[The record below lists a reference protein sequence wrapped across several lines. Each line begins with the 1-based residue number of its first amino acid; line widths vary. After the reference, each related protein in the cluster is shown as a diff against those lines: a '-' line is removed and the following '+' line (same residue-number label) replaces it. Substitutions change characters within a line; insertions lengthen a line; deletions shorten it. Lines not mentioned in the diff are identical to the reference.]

1 MKDFVLSSE
10 SVTAGHPDKLCDRIS
25 DAVVDA
31 FLASDAPQPFVNAEC
46 AIAGGI
52 VFLAAQFRDEPP
64 LDLGNLARRVIRS
77 AGYTRGSFQIDN
89 CTVMTSLSQLPGSDV
104 RWLQLDSLS
113 EEALDTLGAGHQV
126 TVFGYACRQTPT
138 LMPLPIVLAHGLAR
152 RLDEA
157 REDGTLDY
165 LSPDG
170 QSQVLVAYRD
180 RQPVRIDAVTVT
192 SGLWPDR
199 RPKHARLEEDIRE
212 LVIAPLFKDAPL
224 QPDQETTILVNP
236 REDQGEGGPST
247 HAGLTGRKPGI
258 DGYGGFVRQSGAA
271 LCGKGPSRID
281 RTASYAARWAA
292 KTVVAAGL
300 AEECEVQLSYAIG
313 RSAPISLEADSFG
326 SGQIEDARIAEA
338 LRQVF
343 DFRVGAIARD
353 LGLWELASRHGGHFF
368 EQLAYY
374 GQFGREELE
383 APWEGTEKATLLKE
397 AAS

>member
-31 FLASDAPQPFVNAEC
+31 FLASEASQPFVNAEC

-52 VFLAAQFRDEPP
+52 VFLAAQFRSEPP

-77 AGYTRGSFQIDN
+77 AGYTHGSFQIDN
-89 CTVMTSLSQLPGSDV
+89 CTVMTSLSQLPEVDP
-104 RWLQLDSLS
+104 RWLQLDALTDEDLNALS
-113 EEALDTLGAGHQV
+113 AGHQV
-126 TVFGYACRQTPT
+126 TVFGYACRQTPN

-152 RLDEA
+152 RLDET
-157 REDGTLDY
+157 RESGALDY

-180 RQPVRIDAVTVT
+180 REPMRIDAVTVT
-192 SGLWPDR
+192 TGLWPDR
-199 RPKHARLEEDIRE
+199 LPSHQRLEEDIRE
-212 LVIAPLFKDAPL
+212 AVIAPLFQDSALK
-224 QPDQETTILVNP
+224 PDKETTILVNP
-236 REDQGEGGPST
+236 REGQGEGGPSS
-247 HAGLTGRKPGI
+247 HAGLTGRKLGI

-313 RSAPISLEADSFG
+313 RNAPISLEADSFG
-326 SGQIEDARIAEA
+326 SGQVEDARIAEA

-353 LGLWELASRHGGHFF
+353 LGLWTLPSRHGGHFF
-368 EQLAYY
+368 ERLAYY

-383 APWEGTEKATLLKE
+383 APWEGTEKATALKE
-397 AAS
+397 AAD

>member
-1 MKDFVLSSE
+1 MKDFALSSE

-31 FLASDAPQPFVNAEC
+31 FLASEAPQPFVNAEC

-52 VFLAAQFRDEPP
+52 VFLAAQFRSEPP

-77 AGYTRGSFQIDN
+77 AGYTHGSFQIDN
-89 CTVMTSLSQLPGSDV
+89 CTVMTSLSQLPEIDV
-104 RWLQLDSLS
+104 RWLQLDTLTDEDLNALS
-113 EEALDTLGAGHQV
+113 AGHQV
-126 TVFGYACRQTPT
+126 TVFGYACRQTPN
-138 LMPLPIVLAHGLAR
+138 LMPLPIVLAHGLAH

-157 REDGTLDY
+157 RESGALDY

-180 RQPVRIDAVTVT
+180 REPVRIDAVTVT
-192 SGLWPDR
+192 TGLWPNR
-199 RPKHARLEEDIRE
+199 LPSHQRLEEDIRE
-212 LVIAPLFKDAPL
+212 AVIAPLFQDAAL
-224 QPDQETTILVNP
+224 KPDKETTILVNP
-236 REDQGEGGPST
+236 REGQGEGGPSS
-247 HAGLTGRKPGI
+247 HAGLTGRKLGI

-353 LGLWELASRHGGHFF
+353 LGLWALPSRHGGHFF
-368 EQLAYY
+368 ERLAYY
-374 GQFGREELE
+374 GQFGREELA
-383 APWEGTEKATLLKE
+383 APWEGTEKATALKE
-397 AAS
+397 AAD